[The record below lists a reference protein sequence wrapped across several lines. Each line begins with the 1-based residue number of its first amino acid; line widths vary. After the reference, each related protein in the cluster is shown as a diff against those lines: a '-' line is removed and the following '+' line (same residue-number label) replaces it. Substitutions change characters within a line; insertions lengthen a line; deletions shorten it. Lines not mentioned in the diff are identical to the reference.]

1 VVLGEDRQQL
11 ISGLTELAAG
21 QPGPTVLNG
30 RAATVGKTVMV
41 FPGQGSQRLG
51 MGQQLYGQFPVFA
64 QAFDAVVEQLDRY
77 LRLPL
82 RDVLWGDDENLLE
95 STEFAQPSLFAIE
108 VALFALLRDWGV
120 SPDVVMG
127 HSVGELSA
135 AHVAGVLTLDDA
147 AKLVAARGRLMQA
160 LPEGGAMFAIA
171 ASEHEV
177 SPLLGAAVGIAAI
190 NAPDAIVISGE
201 RAAVGL
207 LAEEL
212 IDRGRRVHRLAVSH
226 AFHSPLMEPMLAG
239 FALAAGDITAH
250 PPRIALVSNLT
261 GELAGPDYG
270 SAQYW
275 VEHVRRPV
283 RFADSVRNLEALG
296 ASHFIEVGPG
306 GGLSSAIA
314 QSLRSPEAVTVPV
327 LGKDRPEANSLI
339 SAVGQLFCTGVGV
352 DWSAVFAGSGG
363 RQVGLPT
370 YAFARRRFWLDG
382 SANAA
387 D

>member
-1 VVLGEDRQQL
+1 
-11 ISGLTELAAG
+11 
-21 QPGPTVLNG
+21 
-30 RAATVGKTVMV
+30 TVMV

-51 MGQQLYGQFPVFA
+51 MGQQLHGQFPVFA

-82 RDVLWGDDENLLE
+82 RDALWGGDEHLLE
-95 STEFAQPSLFAIE
+95 STEFAQPSLFAVE

-190 NAPDAIVISGE
+190 NAPDAVVISGE
-201 RAAVGL
+201 RAAVGV

-226 AFHSPLMEPMLAG
+226 AFHSPLMEPMLAD

-283 RFADSVRNLEALG
+283 RFADSVRNLEELG

-339 SAVGQLFCTGVGV
+339 SAVGQLFSTGVGV
-352 DWSAVFAGSGG
+352 DWSAVF
-363 RQVGLPT
+363 
-370 YAFARRRFWLDG
+370 
-382 SANAA
+382 
-387 D
+387 

>member
-1 VVLGEDRQQL
+1 
-11 ISGLTELAAG
+11 LTELAAG

-51 MGQQLYGQFPVFA
+51 MGQQLHGQFPVFA

-82 RDVLWGDDENLLE
+82 RDVLWGGDEHLLE
-95 STEFAQPSLFAIE
+95 STEFAQPSLFAVE

-190 NAPDAIVISGE
+190 NAPDAVVISGE
-201 RAAVGL
+201 RAAVGV

-226 AFHSPLMEPMLAG
+226 AFHSPLMEPMLAD

-283 RFADSVRNLEALG
+283 RFADSVRNLEELG

-339 SAVGQLFCTGVGV
+339 SAVGQLFSTGVGV

-363 RQVGLPT
+363 RQVELPT
-370 YAFARRRFWLDG
+370 YAFARRRFWL
-382 SANAA
+382 
-387 D
+387 